1 MFKRINEKIGIFGI
15 RNLNL
20 EDGVLRNCSK
30 IGIFKINKWNDN
42 NNNNEN
48 NN

>member
-1 MFKRINEKIGIFGI
+1 MDVKIGIFEI
-15 RNLNL
+15 WKLNL

-30 IGIFKINKWNDN
+30 IGNFKINKWNNNN